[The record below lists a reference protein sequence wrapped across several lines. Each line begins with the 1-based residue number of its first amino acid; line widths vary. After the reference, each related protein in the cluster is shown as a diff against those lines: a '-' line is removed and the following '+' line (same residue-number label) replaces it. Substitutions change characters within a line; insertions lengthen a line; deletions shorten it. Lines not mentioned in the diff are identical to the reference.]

1 MQPGPYRPVPG
12 GGGCGAATPRNIR
25 ITFRFSS
32 LPIRNDSPPIDVGV
46 PPSRQWSVESDAD
59 LAPRELSELP
69 GREVGGERRDQV
81 VREERQPHER
91 REARHVV
98 ADRPHDRLL
107 PLAARDVGLGGVEP
121 VLADA

>member
-46 PPSRQWSVESDAD
+46 SAEPAPEGRVGAD
-59 LAPRELSELP
+59 LDPRELSELP
-69 GREVGGERRDQV
+69 GGKVGGQGRDQV

-107 PLAARDVGLGGVEP
+107 ALAARQVVLGGVEP